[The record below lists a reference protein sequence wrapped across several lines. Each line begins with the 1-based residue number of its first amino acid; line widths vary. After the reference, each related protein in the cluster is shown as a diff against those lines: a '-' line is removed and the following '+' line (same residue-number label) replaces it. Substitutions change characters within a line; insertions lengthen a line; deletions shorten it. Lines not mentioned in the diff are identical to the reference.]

1 MRVRSR
7 ITINHPIEKVFALT
21 ANLDQSRGWEAHP
34 EKEERV
40 TYHVL
45 GLPIHAIQQLPG
57 LVTIQRTSAGPLGV
71 GTTFVQITTLRGIS
85 TEDLIEITEYEPPR
99 VVTFTQANPV
109 RGEIRWVFNAVE
121 GGTKVTVTVHAET
134 FWLVGL
140 CIAPSAKK
148 ALAKQLT
155 RVKEQLEAS

>member
-1 MRVRSR
+1 M
-7 ITINHPIEKVFALT
+7 
-21 ANLDQSRGWEAHP
+21 
-34 EKEERV
+34 
-40 TYHVL
+40 
-45 GLPIHAIQQLPG
+45 
-57 LVTIQRTSAGPLGV
+57 
-71 GTTFVQITTLRGIS
+71 GTTFVQITTQRGIS
-85 TEDLIEITEYEPPR
+85 TEDLIEITEYESPH

-121 GGTKVTVTVHAET
+121 SGTRVTVTVHAET

-140 CIAPSAKK
+140 FIAPSAKK